1 MAGGSLLP
9 SSVYLGGASG
19 NLSPTFFTSGAGTT
33 VANSTIEGIGV
44 VASLGADAAAVLQFN
59 LPEVFPPGAMKLRML
74 AWANAT
80 TGNAIYT
87 VADGGTAPGANI
99 ANTTLTTD
107 ASAVSFGFPATAN
120 LINEVAKVTLTGPGQ
135 VANNLY
141 TVVVTFNTA
150 SWTLAATSVWQF
162 SMVWE

>member
-1 MAGGSLLP
+1 MAGGPILP

-19 NLSPTFFTSGAGTT
+19 NLSSTFFISGAGTT
-33 VANSTIEGIGV
+33 VANSAIEGVGV
-44 VASLGADAAAVLQFN
+44 VQSLGADSACVLQFN
-59 LPEVFPPGAMKLRML
+59 LPESLPPGTLKLRML

-87 VADGGTAPGANI
+87 VADGGTAPAANI

-107 ASAVSFGFPATAN
+107 ASAVSFSFPGTAN
-120 LINEVAKVTLTGPGQ
+120 LINEVTKLALTGTGQ
-135 VANNLY
+135 VANNIF

-162 SMVWE
+162 SLVWE